1 MRRIS
6 GVMAQSSPYEVVL
19 SDEQRRGLERR
30 AVVDSGSKR
39 DVVRARAILL
49 AAVGFSNTEI
59 AERVGRSR
67 PVLSTWRRRFCEEGV
82 QGLEERPRPGS
93 AAAFFPSARVAEV
106 KALACELPVERGV
119 SLSRWSSAVLARE
132 AITRGI
138 VATVAAITV
147 WRWLREGAIR
157 PWSYRSWMFP
167 REAKF
172 AEKAGPGP
180 VRGPVGG
187 AAAGARRCRG
197 VRMRGRRSGPARAR
211 IPVNLPRLAGKASW
225 SSTSISARGCALL
238 LGRVGCAPSQAV

>member
-1 MRRIS
+1 MSSGASLSGAPWWTRVQSVMWCGRGRFCWRPWGSRTRRSPS
-6 GVMAQSSPYEVVL
+6 GLAGRARCS
-19 SDEQRRGLERR
+19 RRGADGSARKGCRGLRSGHGRGRPRR
-30 AVVDSGSKR
+30 
-39 DVVRARAILL
+39 
-49 AAVGFSNTEI
+49 FS
-59 AERVGRSR
+59 
-67 PVLSTWRRRFCEEGV
+67 RRRGW
-82 QGLEERPRPGS
+82 PR
-93 AAAFFPSARVAEV
+93 A
-106 KALACELPVERGV
+106 ACELPVERGV

-211 IPVNLPRLAGKASW
+211 IPVNLPRVAGKASW

-238 LGRVGCAPSQAV
+238 LGRVGCAPSRAV